1 MPPND
6 QYTDFGNLLDKTS
19 LVEYIEKHWAPL
31 KKVGSNFLTRCP
43 FHDDSNPSMSVNDSK
58 GLYHCFSCKAGGNLI
73 TFVKEF
79 KNLNSAEAI
88 DEICN
93 FFNIKI
99 RKAKTNFQ
107 EDLNTKKELYNFN
120 NEISNLFNKFLLQS
134 KNSKDAL
141 DYLKKRGFD
150 KKDIADNNLGL
161 APNKWDFLVSFINK
175 DKKNMD
181 LAVKL
186 GLIIKK
192 EEEHKLYDFFRN
204 RIIFPIANRQNQV
217 LGFAGRSINNETPK
231 YINSPESEIFLK
243 RKMLYGINKF
253 SNLKRGKSNYIFIVE
268 GYTDVMMM
276 NKYKF
281 YNVVAT
287 MGTALTIEHANEIK
301 KYSNKVILCYDSDKA
316 GINASFKNIEP
327 LYQLGIEV
335 YMLKLGEKHDPCSFI
350 EEYGKE
356 EFIEKAKKST
366 LIINEYIDYLK
377 KQFIDKDISI
387 NEVIDQFITKIRYVK
402 DRIQSDISINK
413 FISTFGI
420 SKIEF
425 EKVFYRTTSTKNSET
440 QNPKHLNLSA
450 DEVILKI
457 LIEKPNL
464 RNDQIFNDLTTLFDS
479 KNFKDIINL
488 LEKNQKQNP
497 SELINNADNEEIR
510 NYISSLLFNPYI
522 IGETDSINMKI
533 IDDCIKKNKLDTIKN
548 KKRKINLK
556 LNNNSDLDTTEEKQL
571 LSDLQILLDQEKML
585 KKKVTI
591 NTSLFRD
598 SFLCRTSNE
607 KQ

>member
-88 DEICN
+88 DEICD

-134 KNSKDAL
+134 KNGKDAL

-150 KKDIADNNLGL
+150 KKDIAENNLGL

-402 DRIQSDISINK
+402 DRIQSDISINN

-585 KKKVTI
+585 KK
-591 NTSLFRD
+591 
-598 SFLCRTSNE
+598 
-607 KQ
+607 

>member
-1 MPPND
+1 MPPNE

-134 KNSKDAL
+134 KNGKDAL

-150 KKDIADNNLGL
+150 KKDIAENNLGL

-186 GLIIKK
+186 GLIVKK

-301 KYSNKVILCYDSDKA
+301 KYSNKVILCYDSDEA

-402 DRIQSDISINK
+402 DRIQSDISINN

-585 KKKVTI
+585 KK
-591 NTSLFRD
+591 
-598 SFLCRTSNE
+598 
-607 KQ
+607 

>member
-1 MPPND
+1 
-6 QYTDFGNLLDKTS
+6 
-19 LVEYIEKHWAPL
+19 
-31 KKVGSNFLTRCP
+31 
-43 FHDDSNPSMSVNDSK
+43 
-58 GLYHCFSCKAGGNLI
+58 
-73 TFVKEF
+73 
-79 KNLNSAEAI
+79 
-88 DEICN
+88 
-93 FFNIKI
+93 
-99 RKAKTNFQ
+99 
-107 EDLNTKKELYNFN
+107 
-120 NEISNLFNKFLLQS
+120 
-134 KNSKDAL
+134 
-141 DYLKKRGFD
+141 
-150 KKDIADNNLGL
+150 
-161 APNKWDFLVSFINK
+161 
-175 DKKNMD
+175 MD

-402 DRIQSDISINK
+402 D
-413 FISTFGI
+413 
-420 SKIEF
+420 
-425 EKVFYRTTSTKNSET
+425 
-440 QNPKHLNLSA
+440 
-450 DEVILKI
+450 
-457 LIEKPNL
+457 
-464 RNDQIFNDLTTLFDS
+464 
-479 KNFKDIINL
+479 
-488 LEKNQKQNP
+488 
-497 SELINNADNEEIR
+497 
-510 NYISSLLFNPYI
+510 
-522 IGETDSINMKI
+522 
-533 IDDCIKKNKLDTIKN
+533 
-548 KKRKINLK
+548 
-556 LNNNSDLDTTEEKQL
+556 
-571 LSDLQILLDQEKML
+571 
-585 KKKVTI
+585 
-591 NTSLFRD
+591 
-598 SFLCRTSNE
+598 
-607 KQ
+607 

>member
-88 DEICN
+88 DEICD

-107 EDLNTKKELYNFN
+107 EDLNTKKELYNLN

-134 KNSKDAL
+134 KNGKDAL

-479 KNFKDIINL
+479 KNVKDIINL

-585 KKKVTI
+585 KK
-591 NTSLFRD
+591 
-598 SFLCRTSNE
+598 
-607 KQ
+607 

>member
-134 KNSKDAL
+134 KNGKDAL

-366 LIINEYIDYLK
+366 LIIKEYIDYLK

-464 RNDQIFNDLTTLFDS
+464 RNDQIFKDLTTLFDS
-479 KNFKDIINL
+479 KNVKDIINL

-585 KKKVTI
+585 KK
-591 NTSLFRD
+591 
-598 SFLCRTSNE
+598 
-607 KQ
+607 

>member
-88 DEICN
+88 DEICD

-107 EDLNTKKELYNFN
+107 EDLNTKKELYNLN

-134 KNSKDAL
+134 KNGKDAL

-464 RNDQIFNDLTTLFDS
+464 RNDQIFKDLTTLFDS
-479 KNFKDIINL
+479 KNVKDIINL

-585 KKKVTI
+585 KK
-591 NTSLFRD
+591 
-598 SFLCRTSNE
+598 
-607 KQ
+607 

>member
-31 KKVGSNFLTRCP
+31 KKVCSNFLTRCP

-107 EDLNTKKELYNFN
+107 EDLNTKKELYNLN

-134 KNSKDAL
+134 KNGKDAL

-402 DRIQSDISINK
+402 DRIQSDISINN

-479 KNFKDIINL
+479 KNVKDIINL

-585 KKKVTI
+585 KK
-591 NTSLFRD
+591 
-598 SFLCRTSNE
+598 
-607 KQ
+607 

>member
-1 MPPND
+1 MPPNE

-134 KNSKDAL
+134 KNGKDAL

-464 RNDQIFNDLTTLFDS
+464 RNDQIFKDLTTLFDS
-479 KNFKDIINL
+479 KNVKDIINL

-585 KKKVTI
+585 KK
-591 NTSLFRD
+591 
-598 SFLCRTSNE
+598 
-607 KQ
+607 

>member
-1 MPPND
+1 MPPNE

-134 KNSKDAL
+134 KNGKDAL

-186 GLIIKK
+186 GLIVKK

-301 KYSNKVILCYDSDKA
+301 KYSNKVILCYDSDEA

-402 DRIQSDISINK
+402 DRIQSDISINN

-464 RNDQIFNDLTTLFDS
+464 RNDQIFKDLTTLFDS
-479 KNFKDIINL
+479 KNVKDIINL

-585 KKKVTI
+585 KK
-591 NTSLFRD
+591 
-598 SFLCRTSNE
+598 
-607 KQ
+607 

>member
-88 DEICN
+88 DEICD

-107 EDLNTKKELYNFN
+107 EDLNTKKELYNLN

-134 KNSKDAL
+134 KNGKDAL

-186 GLIIKK
+186 GLIVKK

-301 KYSNKVILCYDSDKA
+301 KYSNKVILCYDSDEA

-585 KKKVTI
+585 KK
-591 NTSLFRD
+591 
-598 SFLCRTSNE
+598 
-607 KQ
+607 

>member
-134 KNSKDAL
+134 KNGKDAL

-150 KKDIADNNLGL
+150 KKDIAENNLGL

-488 LEKNQKQNP
+488 LEKNQEQNP

-571 LSDLQILLDQEKML
+571 LGDLQILLDQEKML
-585 KKKVTI
+585 KK
-591 NTSLFRD
+591 
-598 SFLCRTSNE
+598 
-607 KQ
+607 

>member
-88 DEICN
+88 DEICD

-107 EDLNTKKELYNFN
+107 EDLNTKKELYNLN

-134 KNSKDAL
+134 KNGKDAL

-161 APNKWDFLVSFINK
+161 APNKWDFLVTFINK

-186 GLIIKK
+186 GLIVKK

-301 KYSNKVILCYDSDKA
+301 KYSNKVILCYDSDEA

-488 LEKNQKQNP
+488 LEKNQNQNP

-585 KKKVTI
+585 KK
-591 NTSLFRD
+591 
-598 SFLCRTSNE
+598 
-607 KQ
+607 

>member
-1 MPPND
+1 MPPNE

-107 EDLNTKKELYNFN
+107 EDLNTKKELYNLN

-134 KNSKDAL
+134 KNGKDAL

-150 KKDIADNNLGL
+150 KKDIAENNLGL

-301 KYSNKVILCYDSDKA
+301 KYSNKVILCYDSDEA

-464 RNDQIFNDLTTLFDS
+464 RNDQIFKDLTTLFDS
-479 KNFKDIINL
+479 KNVKDIINL

-585 KKKVTI
+585 KK
-591 NTSLFRD
+591 
-598 SFLCRTSNE
+598 
-607 KQ
+607 

>member
-1 MPPND
+1 MPPNE

-88 DEICN
+88 DEICD

-134 KNSKDAL
+134 KNGKDAL

-150 KKDIADNNLGL
+150 KKDIAENNLGL

-186 GLIIKK
+186 GLIVKK

-301 KYSNKVILCYDSDKA
+301 KYSNKVILCYDSDEA

-402 DRIQSDISINK
+402 DRIQSDISINN

-464 RNDQIFNDLTTLFDS
+464 RNDQIFKDLTTLFDS

-585 KKKVTI
+585 KK
-591 NTSLFRD
+591 
-598 SFLCRTSNE
+598 
-607 KQ
+607 

>member
-88 DEICN
+88 DEICD

-107 EDLNTKKELYNFN
+107 EDLNTKKELYNLN

-134 KNSKDAL
+134 KNGKDAL

-150 KKDIADNNLGL
+150 KKDIVENNLGL

-186 GLIIKK
+186 GLIVKK

-301 KYSNKVILCYDSDKA
+301 KYSNKVILCYDSDEA

-402 DRIQSDISINK
+402 DRIQSDISINN

-488 LEKNQKQNP
+488 LEKNQNQNP

-585 KKKVTI
+585 KK
-591 NTSLFRD
+591 
-598 SFLCRTSNE
+598 
-607 KQ
+607 

>member
-1 MPPND
+1 MPPNE

-88 DEICN
+88 DEICD

-107 EDLNTKKELYNFN
+107 EDLNTKKELYNLN

-134 KNSKDAL
+134 KNGKDAL

-402 DRIQSDISINK
+402 DRIQSDISINN

-440 QNPKHLNLSA
+440 QNLKHLNLSA

-585 KKKVTI
+585 KK
-591 NTSLFRD
+591 
-598 SFLCRTSNE
+598 
-607 KQ
+607 

>member
-88 DEICN
+88 DEICD

-107 EDLNTKKELYNFN
+107 EDLNTKKELYNLN

-134 KNSKDAL
+134 KNGKDAL

-150 KKDIADNNLGL
+150 KKDIAENNLGL

-186 GLIIKK
+186 GLIVKK

-301 KYSNKVILCYDSDKA
+301 KYSNKVILCYDSDEA

-402 DRIQSDISINK
+402 DRIQSDISINN

-585 KKKVTI
+585 KK
-591 NTSLFRD
+591 
-598 SFLCRTSNE
+598 
-607 KQ
+607 

>member
-88 DEICN
+88 DEICD

-107 EDLNTKKELYNFN
+107 EDLNTKKELYNLN

-134 KNSKDAL
+134 KNGKDAL

-150 KKDIADNNLGL
+150 KKDIVENNLGL
-161 APNKWDFLVSFINK
+161 APNKWDFLVTFINK

-186 GLIIKK
+186 GLIVKK
-192 EEEHKLYDFFRN
+192 EEERKLYDFFRN

-402 DRIQSDISINK
+402 DRIQSDISINN

-440 QNPKHLNLSA
+440 QNLKHLNLSA

-464 RNDQIFNDLTTLFDS
+464 RNDQIFNDLTTIFDS

-585 KKKVTI
+585 KK
-591 NTSLFRD
+591 
-598 SFLCRTSNE
+598 
-607 KQ
+607 

>member
-88 DEICN
+88 DEICD

-107 EDLNTKKELYNFN
+107 EDLNTKKELYNLN

-134 KNSKDAL
+134 KNGKDAL

-150 KKDIADNNLGL
+150 KKDIAENNLGL

-186 GLIIKK
+186 GLIVKK

-301 KYSNKVILCYDSDKA
+301 KYSNKVILCYDSDEA

-387 NEVIDQFITKIRYVK
+387 NEVIDQFITKIRYIK

-585 KKKVTI
+585 KK
-591 NTSLFRD
+591 
-598 SFLCRTSNE
+598 
-607 KQ
+607 

>member
-134 KNSKDAL
+134 KNGKDAL

-464 RNDQIFNDLTTLFDS
+464 RNDQIFKDLTTLFDS
-479 KNFKDIINL
+479 KNVKDIINL

-497 SELINNADNEEIR
+497 SELINNAYNEEIR

-585 KKKVTI
+585 KK
-591 NTSLFRD
+591 
-598 SFLCRTSNE
+598 
-607 KQ
+607 

>member
-88 DEICN
+88 DEICD

-134 KNSKDAL
+134 KNGKDAL

-464 RNDQIFNDLTTLFDS
+464 RNDQIFKDLTTLFDS
-479 KNFKDIINL
+479 KNVKDIINL

-585 KKKVTI
+585 KK
-591 NTSLFRD
+591 
-598 SFLCRTSNE
+598 
-607 KQ
+607 

>member
-134 KNSKDAL
+134 KNGKDAL

-464 RNDQIFNDLTTLFDS
+464 RNDQIFKDLTTLFDS
-479 KNFKDIINL
+479 KNVKDIINL

-585 KKKVTI
+585 KK
-591 NTSLFRD
+591 
-598 SFLCRTSNE
+598 
-607 KQ
+607 

>member
-107 EDLNTKKELYNFN
+107 EDLNTKKELYNLN

-134 KNSKDAL
+134 KNGKDAL

-301 KYSNKVILCYDSDKA
+301 KYSNKVILCYDSDEA

-402 DRIQSDISINK
+402 DRIQSDISINN

-585 KKKVTI
+585 KK
-591 NTSLFRD
+591 
-598 SFLCRTSNE
+598 
-607 KQ
+607 

>member
-134 KNSKDAL
+134 KNGKDAL

-402 DRIQSDISINK
+402 DRIQSDISINN

-585 KKKVTI
+585 KK
-591 NTSLFRD
+591 
-598 SFLCRTSNE
+598 
-607 KQ
+607 

>member
-88 DEICN
+88 DEICD

-134 KNSKDAL
+134 KNGKDAL

-387 NEVIDQFITKIRYVK
+387 NEVIDQFVTKIRYVK
-402 DRIQSDISINK
+402 DRIQSDISINN

-585 KKKVTI
+585 KK
-591 NTSLFRD
+591 
-598 SFLCRTSNE
+598 
-607 KQ
+607 

>member
-88 DEICN
+88 DEICD

-134 KNSKDAL
+134 KNGKDAL

-402 DRIQSDISINK
+402 DRIQSDISINN

-585 KKKVTI
+585 KK
-591 NTSLFRD
+591 
-598 SFLCRTSNE
+598 
-607 KQ
+607 

>member
-88 DEICN
+88 DEICD

-107 EDLNTKKELYNFN
+107 EDLNTKKELYNLN

-134 KNSKDAL
+134 KNGKDAL

-150 KKDIADNNLGL
+150 KKDIAENNLGL

-186 GLIIKK
+186 GLIVKK
-192 EEEHKLYDFFRN
+192 EEERKLYDFFRN

-301 KYSNKVILCYDSDKA
+301 KYSNKVILCYDSDEA

-402 DRIQSDISINK
+402 DRIQSDISINN

-585 KKKVTI
+585 KK
-591 NTSLFRD
+591 
-598 SFLCRTSNE
+598 
-607 KQ
+607 

>member
-1 MPPND
+1 MPPNE

-88 DEICN
+88 DEICD

-107 EDLNTKKELYNFN
+107 EDLNTKKELYNLN

-134 KNSKDAL
+134 KNGKDAL

-402 DRIQSDISINK
+402 DRIQSDISINN

-585 KKKVTI
+585 KK
-591 NTSLFRD
+591 
-598 SFLCRTSNE
+598 
-607 KQ
+607 

>member
-1 MPPND
+1 MPPNE

-88 DEICN
+88 DEICD

-107 EDLNTKKELYNFN
+107 EDLNTKKELYNLN

-134 KNSKDAL
+134 KNGKDAL

-301 KYSNKVILCYDSDKA
+301 KYSNKVILCYDSDEA

-402 DRIQSDISINK
+402 DRIQSDISINN

-440 QNPKHLNLSA
+440 QNLKHLNLSA

-585 KKKVTI
+585 KK
-591 NTSLFRD
+591 
-598 SFLCRTSNE
+598 
-607 KQ
+607 

>member
-134 KNSKDAL
+134 KNGKDAL

-186 GLIIKK
+186 GLIVKK

-464 RNDQIFNDLTTLFDS
+464 RNDQIFKDLTTLFDS
-479 KNFKDIINL
+479 KNVKDIINL

-585 KKKVTI
+585 KK
-591 NTSLFRD
+591 
-598 SFLCRTSNE
+598 
-607 KQ
+607 

>member
-31 KKVGSNFLTRCP
+31 KKVCSNFLTRCP

-134 KNSKDAL
+134 KNGKDAL

-287 MGTALTIEHANEIK
+287 MGTALTIAHANEIK

-464 RNDQIFNDLTTLFDS
+464 RNDQIFKDLTTLFDS
-479 KNFKDIINL
+479 KNVKDIINL

-585 KKKVTI
+585 KK
-591 NTSLFRD
+591 
-598 SFLCRTSNE
+598 
-607 KQ
+607 

>member
-134 KNSKDAL
+134 KNGKDAL

-150 KKDIADNNLGL
+150 KKDIAENNLGL

-464 RNDQIFNDLTTLFDS
+464 RNDQIFKDLTTLFDS
-479 KNFKDIINL
+479 KNVKDIINL

-585 KKKVTI
+585 KK
-591 NTSLFRD
+591 
-598 SFLCRTSNE
+598 
-607 KQ
+607 

>member
-134 KNSKDAL
+134 KNGKDAL

-366 LIINEYIDYLK
+366 LIIKEYIDYLK

-402 DRIQSDISINK
+402 DRIQSDIYINK

-464 RNDQIFNDLTTLFDS
+464 RNDQIFKDLTTLFDS
-479 KNFKDIINL
+479 KNVKDIINL

-585 KKKVTI
+585 KK
-591 NTSLFRD
+591 
-598 SFLCRTSNE
+598 
-607 KQ
+607 

>member
-1 MPPND
+1 MPPNE

-88 DEICN
+88 DEICD

-107 EDLNTKKELYNFN
+107 EDLNTKKELYNLN

-134 KNSKDAL
+134 KNGKDAL

-186 GLIIKK
+186 GLIVKK

-301 KYSNKVILCYDSDKA
+301 KYSNKVILCYDSDEA

-402 DRIQSDISINK
+402 DRIQSDISINN

-464 RNDQIFNDLTTLFDS
+464 RNDQIFKDLTTLFDS
-479 KNFKDIINL
+479 KNVKDIINL

-585 KKKVTI
+585 KK
-591 NTSLFRD
+591 
-598 SFLCRTSNE
+598 
-607 KQ
+607 

>member
-134 KNSKDAL
+134 KNGKDAL

-287 MGTALTIEHANEIK
+287 MGTALTIEHATEIK

-571 LSDLQILLDQEKML
+571 LGDLQILLDQEKML
-585 KKKVTI
+585 KK
-591 NTSLFRD
+591 
-598 SFLCRTSNE
+598 
-607 KQ
+607 

>member
-1 MPPND
+1 MPPNE

-107 EDLNTKKELYNFN
+107 EDLNTKKELYNLN

-134 KNSKDAL
+134 KNGKDAL

-150 KKDIADNNLGL
+150 KKDIVENNLGL

-301 KYSNKVILCYDSDKA
+301 KYSNKVILCYDSDEA

-387 NEVIDQFITKIRYVK
+387 NEVIDQFVTKIRYVK
-402 DRIQSDISINK
+402 DRIQSDISINN

-464 RNDQIFNDLTTLFDS
+464 RNDQIFNDLTTIFDS

-585 KKKVTI
+585 KK
-591 NTSLFRD
+591 
-598 SFLCRTSNE
+598 
-607 KQ
+607 

>member
-1 MPPND
+1 MN
-6 QYTDFGNLLDKTS
+6 
-19 LVEYIEKHWAPL
+19 V
-31 KKVGSNFLTRCP
+31 
-43 FHDDSNPSMSVNDSK
+43 
-58 GLYHCFSCKAGGNLI
+58 
-73 TFVKEF
+73 
-79 KNLNSAEAI
+79 
-88 DEICN
+88 
-93 FFNIKI
+93 
-99 RKAKTNFQ
+99 
-107 EDLNTKKELYNFN
+107 
-120 NEISNLFNKFLLQS
+120 
-134 KNSKDAL
+134 
-141 DYLKKRGFD
+141 
-150 KKDIADNNLGL
+150 DIADNNLGL
-161 APNKWDFLVSFINK
+161 APNKWDFLVTFINK

-585 KKKVTI
+585 KK
-591 NTSLFRD
+591 
-598 SFLCRTSNE
+598 
-607 KQ
+607 

>member
-1 MPPND
+1 MPPNE

-134 KNSKDAL
+134 KNGKDAL

-186 GLIIKK
+186 GLIVKK

-301 KYSNKVILCYDSDKA
+301 KYSNKVILCYDSDEA

-377 KQFIDKDISI
+377 KEFIDKDISI

-402 DRIQSDISINK
+402 DRIQSDISINN

-585 KKKVTI
+585 KK
-591 NTSLFRD
+591 
-598 SFLCRTSNE
+598 
-607 KQ
+607 